1 MSWVSGIQLKDTSCS
16 PNLPAA
22 VAPMVFAMRLPW
34 VSMTP
39 FGSLVD
45 PDEN

>member
-1 MSWVSGIQLKDTSCS
+1 MSWVSGIQLSETSS
-16 PNLPAA
+16 SLNLSTA
-22 VAPMVFAMRLPW
+22 VEPWVLATRLPW

-45 PDEN
+45 PEEN